1 MANKHRQRS
10 METQERILN
19 AAELTFSQQGY
30 DGASVSAIC
39 QAARVSKGAF
49 YHHFDSKQAVFLQLL
64 NRWLAGMDA
73 AMSVMAESSANVP
86 DRIMAMSGIIN
97 QLLQVGDTELLLY
110 LEFVNKAAR
119 DSEVWGQVI
128 EPYHRYRAAFAD
140 LIALG
145 IAEESLGDID
155 PAAGSAIIIGL
166 SIGLLIQGFLDPE
179 SADWASVSRQGIGIM
194 LEGLK
199 R

>member
-1 MANKHRQRS
+1 MVNKHRQRS

-119 DSEVWGQVI
+119 DPEVWGQVI